1 MPSNDLLITDRN
13 KIRKAWEKTENDV
26 YKDIQ
31 IIKEWL
37 QTQKHLPE
45 IPTDNMIEFFLVN
58 CKFSIE
64 KTKQTLDMYY
74 TVPNLVPDLYKNINP
89 CTSDVDIAY
98 KTANFVCIPV
108 LTPSL
113 HRLTVCQ
120 YKDSEDGSVSKLSAH
135 CLRNIYE
142 IRIHE
147 DLSMGEIYL
156 VDCERV
162 KFSVI
167 AKITPLLLKQIAF
180 VLERVHSYRTHS
192 IHFINSPSYM
202 HHTITLFKTF
212 LKKKLADRVYSHKS
226 LDELLEHLPLD
237 VLPSDFGGKQKSCEE
252 LAELWK
258 KKMFEYKDRFDKLET
273 LQVNEE
279 LRPEKLENDELL
291 GYYGNFKKIDTD

>member
-1 MPSNDLLITDRN
+1 MPPNDVLITDRN
-13 KIRKAWEKTENDV
+13 EIRKIWGKSENDV

-37 QTQKHLPE
+37 KIQKHLPE

-74 TVPNLVPDLYKNINP
+74 TVPSLVPDIYKNIHP
-89 CTSDVDIAY
+89 CTSDVDLAY
-98 KTANFVCIPV
+98 ETANFVCVPV

-113 HRLTVCQ
+113 HRLTVIQ
-120 YKDSEDGSVSKLSAH
+120 YKDSENGSVAKMSAH
-135 CLRNIYE
+135 GLKNIYE

-162 KFSVI
+162 KFSV
-167 AKITPLLLKQIAF
+167 AAGITPVTLKQIAF
-180 VLERVHSYRTHS
+180 VLERVHSFRTHS
-192 IHFINSPSYM
+192 IHFINAPAYY

-212 LKKKLADRVYSHKS
+212 LKKKLSDRVYSHRS
-226 LDELLEHLPLD
+226 LDEVLKHLPLD
-237 VLPSDFGGKQKSCEE
+237 ILPSDFGGKQKSCAE
-252 LAELWK
+252 LQELWK

-273 LQVNEE
+273 MQVNEK
-279 LRPEKLENDELL
+279 LRPEKLENDEIL

>member
-13 KIRKAWEKTENDV
+13 QIRKAWEKTENDV
-26 YKDIQ
+26 NKDIQ

-135 CLRNIYE
+135 CLRNVYE

-180 VLERVHSYRTHS
+180 VLE
-192 IHFINSPSYM
+192 
-202 HHTITLFKTF
+202 
-212 LKKKLADRVYSHKS
+212 VYSHKS

-273 LQVNEE
+273 LQVTEE